1 MIIIQSFKG
10 GDDQIV
16 GGVVAVGK
24 GEEPGGRGAA
34 TSQPSKASIC
44 PVLRINLGAE
54 LQMMLPS
61 GCRTLN
67 DIGSPYFP
75 YNLARLLAE

>member
-1 MIIIQSFKG
+1 M
-10 GDDQIV
+10 
-16 GGVVAVGK
+16 GGVVAMGE
-24 GEEPGGRGAA
+24 GEEPKARGAA
-34 TSQPSKASIC
+34 TSQSSKASIC

-61 GCRTLN
+61 GCQTLN

>member
-1 MIIIQSFKG
+1 M
-10 GDDQIV
+10 
-16 GGVVAVGK
+16 GGVVAMGE
-24 GEEPGGRGAA
+24 GEEPEARGAA

-75 YNLARLLAE
+75 YNLVRLLAE

>member
-1 MIIIQSFKG
+1 M
-10 GDDQIV
+10 
-16 GGVVAVGK
+16 GGVVAMGE
-24 GEEPGGRGAA
+24 GEEPEARGAA

-75 YNLARLLAE
+75 YNLARLLTE